1 MEITVHVHVL
11 YYMYFR
17 LSGVTEMEQV
27 VEEEETK
34 LMDPALSLTEE
45 DVGQFVPV
53 GPASGPDVVP
63 RLLQGVRVVKGP
75 DWKWGDQVRS
85 SLSLPFFSFTCTCI
99 FSFFHF
105 ISPLFPFSLP
115 SSLPSL
121 PIHHYYIRK
130 KNILTYK
137 KTARYLY
144 YIEGFTQSY
153 NVQDIKI

>member
-1 MEITVHVHVL
+1 MEITCTCVILHCT
-11 YYMYFR
+11 MYFR

-85 SLSLPFFSFTCTCI
+85 SLSLPSFFLTCTCI
-99 FSFFHF
+99 FSLFHF
-105 ISPLFPFSLP
+105 ISPFFPFSLP
-115 SSLPSL
+115 CSLPSL
-121 PIHHYYIRK
+121 PIHHYYICK
-130 KNILTYK
+130 KSIH
-137 KTARYLY
+137 
-144 YIEGFTQSY
+144 
-153 NVQDIKI
+153 